1 MHKAISRVFFY
12 EKHNS
17 IYFLYNPV
25 QRYVIK
31 IGNKD
36 GKKGKVS
43 NLKDYWFGRY
53 VNYIQKYVV
62 TLDKNFPKMM
72 QLYRNFSNGIKDFY
86 SDLQKYLSI
95 LVKQNVEGLDNLT
108 RQEIQLAYTMPKDLK
123 KILPVILIS
132 LIPFSNYII
141 MPSVFLFPRQLL
153 THHFWTPEQKAS
165 FMIYFHKKRFKH
177 SRPLFYCMESKI
189 NYINNELLKIKWNG
203 IIACLGSGE
212 HPTIQNVISCITLF
226 KSSPYSM
233 NTLEHKHMKKLL
245 GIHGLSM
252 WTPFRRRRLI
262 ERAILL
268 KRMDDAIVKEG
279 GVDNMSIESLCW
291 ALSFRGLNPVNMSI
305 EDMKNWLDDWLILSA
320 SVDNSTLSLLLHSPI
335 FLAYN
340 NSNNLHLLYK

>member
-1 MHKAISRVFFY
+1 MHKAISRAFFY
-12 EKHNS
+12 GKHNS
-17 IYFLYNPV
+17 ICFLYNPV

-31 IGNKD
+31 IENRD

-53 VNYIQKYVV
+53 ISYLKKYVV

-72 QLYRNFSNGIKDFY
+72 VLYRTFSNGIKDLY
-86 SDLQKYLSI
+86 SDSQTYISI
-95 LVKQNVEGLDNLT
+95 VMKQNVEGLNNLT
-108 RQEIQLAYTMPKDLK
+108 RQEIQLAYTMPKDLI
-123 KILPVILIS
+123 KIFPVILTS
-132 LIPFSNYII
+132 LIPFSNYVII
-141 MPSVFLFPRQLL
+141 PLAYFFPRQLL

-165 FMIYFHKKRFKH
+165 FMLHFHKKRFKY
-177 SRPLFYCMESKI
+177 SRPLFYCMQNKV

-212 HPTIQNVISCITLF
+212 HPTIENVLSCITIF
-226 KSSPYSM
+226 ASSPYSI
-233 NTLEHKHMKKLL
+233 NTLEHKYMKKLL
-245 GIHGLSM
+245 AIHGLSI

-262 ERAILL
+262 ERGILL
-268 KRMDDAIVKEG
+268 KRMDNAIVKEG

-291 ALSFRGLNPVNMSI
+291 ALSFRGLNPVNMSM
-305 EDMKNWLDDWLILSA
+305 ESMKDWLEQWLKLSA

-340 NSNNLHLLYK
+340 HSNNLHLLYK